1 VSVREDAAEGSEILR
16 LLATDLDGSAP
27 NNDVVYRITS
37 GAKDKF
43 VVDPDT
49 GKSAVFLNIWIQ
61 FFYKFAIFSWL

>member
-1 VSVREDAAEGSEILR
+1 VREDAVEGSEILR

-49 GKSAVFLNIWIQ
+49 GKSAVF
-61 FFYKFAIFSWL
+61 